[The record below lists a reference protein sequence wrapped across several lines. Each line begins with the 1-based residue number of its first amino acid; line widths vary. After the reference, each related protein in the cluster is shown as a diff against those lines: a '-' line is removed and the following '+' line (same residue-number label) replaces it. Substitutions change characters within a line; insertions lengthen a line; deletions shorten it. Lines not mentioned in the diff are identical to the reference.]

1 MRRRGC
7 DRWRADTT
15 GRTSVVDGPVVEI
28 DVMLDPEKLRRVA
41 VD

>member
-1 MRRRGC
+1 M
-7 DRWRADTT
+7 T

-28 DVMLDPEKLRRVA
+28 DVILDPERPRRVA